1 MPGQYLGC
9 NPRSLAA
16 HVSFL
21 MLEDI
26 PIFSLVVI
34 KLLCF
39 ETYFFFK
46 TKSTAML
53 RKTDT
58 VPRSVVN
65 PRYMC
70 LKEERISVIIIA
82 ATQLENKAK
91 QNMKVLTV

>member
-1 MPGQYLGC
+1 
-9 NPRSLAA
+9 
-16 HVSFL
+16 

-26 PIFSLVVI
+26 TIFSLVVI

-58 VPRSVVN
+58 EPRSVVN
-65 PRYMC
+65 PRYMY
-70 LKEERISVIIIA
+70 LKEEKVSVIIIA
-82 ATQLENKAK
+82 AIQLEKKNHEGSHSVMMAADGSR
-91 QNMKVLTV
+91 LTVGRWL